1 MFKRWSWKVVGSTHP
16 QICMSLTLDHPVPPS
31 PTFWTLEWPYLF
43 HLQHIHYISV
53 WQDTY
58 FVLFKLLIKFVLLKL
73 MILAFSATVSKFQTK
88 QGHNKHKPKFNVN
101 ISSRHIWQE
110 VITLQYQ
117 FRYKISIPSKFAVRE
132 NKEIFFVI
140 LFVFLKSQKTERGF
154 VNLRIKKM
162 LA

>member
-1 MFKRWSWKVVGSTHP
+1 M
-16 QICMSLTLDHPVPPS
+16 
-31 PTFWTLEWPYLF
+31 LEWPFLF
-43 HLQHIHYISV
+43 HLQHMHYISV
-53 WQDTY
+53 WQDSL
-58 FVLFKLLIKFVLLKL
+58 FFLSCWSSFSLLVVDQVFLFKLL
-73 MILAFSATVSKFQTK
+73 ILAFSATVSKFQTK
-88 QGHNKHKPKFNVN
+88 QGHNKHKTKFNVN

-117 FRYKISIPSKFAVRE
+117 FQYKISIPNQKISIPSKFAVRE